1 MNTIGKIFFWT
12 FAILLGF
19 VNPLITF
26 GLIILYYLPK
36 IIQDFSQTGKA
47 TCNEN
52 NHETDFST
60 EEFINYEENGKRITV
75 RKDQVPPKMNSFSD
89 STLEDMK

>member
-1 MNTIGKIFFWT
+1 MGRKRGIILNKIGQTLFWT

-36 IIQDFSQTGKA
+36 IIQDLCQP
-47 TCNEN
+47 CNDVIIEDTKTT
-52 NHETDFST
+52 H
-60 EEFINYEENGKRITV
+60 KREYLS
-75 RKDQVPPKMNSFSD
+75 PKMNSFSED
-89 STLEDMK
+89 TLEDMK

>member
-12 FAILLGF
+12 FVILLGF

-36 IIQDFSQTGKA
+36 IIQDACQP
-47 TCNEN
+47 CNEVQI
-52 NHETDFST
+52 DS
-60 EEFINYEENGKRITV
+60 G
-75 RKDQVPPKMNSFSD
+75 MNSFSD
-89 STLEDMK
+89 DILEEMK

>member
-1 MNTIGKIFFWT
+1 VNGISKVFFWT

-36 IIQDFSQTGKA
+36 IIQDACQP
-47 TCNEN
+47 CNEVQI
-52 NHETDFST
+52 DS
-60 EEFINYEENGKRITV
+60 GMK
-75 RKDQVPPKMNSFSD
+75 SFSD
-89 STLEDMK
+89 DILEEMK

>member
-1 MNTIGKIFFWT
+1 MNGISKVFFWT

-36 IIQDFSQTGKA
+36 IIQDACQP
-47 TCNEN
+47 CNE
-52 NHETDFST
+52 EQIDS
-60 EEFINYEENGKRITV
+60 GMK
-75 RKDQVPPKMNSFSD
+75 SFS
-89 STLEDMK
+89 EDILKEMK